1 MSEGRWIRGALI
13 VLILVALAGCIGP
26 WLGVSVSTTLYLG
39 EPEITGGQGTVTI
52 WVAGM
57 PDGGVA
63 AIHVQIDGL
72 VYDPEKLSALAVEGC
87 SGFVV
92 TNSQFANG
100 EGGFLMLNLSG
111 VEAGPVAKL
120 TFTAHGNVKD
130 GDVQLLA
137 DRITL
142 VSDAYTFI
150 TDWKT
155 PAYYAR

>member
-1 MSEGRWIRGALI
+1 MRERRWIRGALI
-13 VLILVALAGCIGP
+13 VLILLASAGCTGP
-26 WLGVSVSTTLYLG
+26 WLGVSVSSTLYLG
-39 EPEITGGQGTVTI
+39 EPEVAGPQSTLTI

-72 VYDPEKLSALAVEGC
+72 LYDPEKISALAVEGC

-92 TNSQFANG
+92 TNSQFADG
-100 EGGFLMLNLSG
+100 EGGFLMVNLSG

>member
-1 MSEGRWIRGALI
+1 M
-13 VLILVALAGCIGP
+13 LILVASAGCTGP
-26 WLGVSVSTTLYLG
+26 WFGAPVSTTLYLG
-39 EPEITGGQGTVTI
+39 EPDVTGQQGTLTL

-57 PDGGVA
+57 PSGGTAAVHVRIGGLRYDG
-63 AIHVQIDGL
+63 
-72 VYDPEKLSALAVEGC
+72 EKITDLAVEGC
-87 SGFVV
+87 SDFVV
-92 TNSQFANG
+92 TNSRFADG

-111 VEAGPVAKL
+111 VEAGPVARL

>member
-1 MSEGRWIRGALI
+1 VRGRRSIRGMLS
-13 VLILVALAGCIGP
+13 VLILVSLAGCMGP
-26 WLGVSVSTTLYLG
+26 WFGGAVSTTVYLG
-39 EPEITGGQGTVTI
+39 EPEITGQQGTLTL

-72 VYDPEKLSALAVEGC
+72 VYDGERISGLAVEGC
-87 SGFVV
+87 SDFVV
-92 TNSQFANG
+92 TNSQFADG
-100 EGGFLMLNLSG
+100 EGGFLMVNLSG
-111 VEAGPVAKL
+111 VEAGPVARL

-130 GDVQLLA
+130 GDVQLVA